1 MHTGATETH
10 THAHANTQ
18 GRKQVSKKER
28 NVGRRLERKEKKE
41 GKEGGKERK

>member
-10 THAHANTQ
+10 THTQ
-18 GRKQVSKKER
+18 KKKGRKQVSKKER

-41 GKEGGKERK
+41 GKERK